1 MLSVIPQCFHK
12 SRPSSIIDERRKP
25 LFADKLLAGKGLTDK
40 EKYISEFFPHLHT
53 HDLKIIAEKF
63 KFFFSFRRMFV
74 RSLHNNK
81 KLAII
86 HHQVKCLYI
95 FLLPARNFCFVYAAN
110 IWLAMFVKHNI
121 KLILTAALVGK
132 LILLQFWLI
141 STAC

>member
-40 EKYISEFFPHLHT
+40 EKYISEFFSHLHT

-63 KFFFSFRRMFV
+63 KFFFLSGECLSGAFTTI
-74 RSLHNNK
+74 K

-95 FLLPARNFCFVYAAN
+95 FLLPTRNFCFVYAAN
-110 IWLAMFVKHNI
+110 IWIAMFVKHNI